1 MFLAIKGSMPMKPV
15 VSAEGRAEGVRRG
28 KFGSLEF
35 ARGIAAL
42 LVVLDHAGYMVRED
56 RYFGRDAFGGLLLNL
71 HVGVDFFF
79 VLSGFIISTVH
90 WGDAGRRDRLGRYA
104 ERRFM
109 RIFPPYWVVLTF
121 VVVTYALSPQLGVA
135 RQHEWPSVVAS
146 YGLFPMPDQP
156 VLGVAW
162 TLVFEMAFYVLFA
175 GYIFIGRSLLWIFAP
190 WTIAILWAA
199 IHGPLDYPA
208 DFLTSP
214 YHLEFAMGVLVAAG
228 VRSVG
233 DLGKA
238 PMAALVVAGLGIFG
252 GCALF
257 MGPSS
262 VLEVPIIGRLVFGTA
277 AAAIIFGATKLEAA
291 GGLSIPA
298 PAQMLGAMS
307 YSLYLSHVVTES
319 AFMRF
324 AMRLPERVRTPETV
338 AIVISIAGIAGGWVF
353 WRLVERPL
361 LRHFH
366 HRRRATVSAIPN

>member
-1 MFLAIKGSMPMKPV
+1 MPTKLF
-15 VSAEGRAEGVRRG
+15 VSTEGRAAGFNGG

-56 RYFGRDAFGGLLLNL
+56 RYFGQDAFGGLLLNL

-90 WGDAGRRDRLGRYA
+90 WGDAGRRDRLRHYA
-104 ERRFM
+104 KRRFM

-121 VVVTYALSPQLGVA
+121 VVVAYALSPQLGVA
-135 RQHEWPSVVAS
+135 RQHEWPNVVAS
-146 YGLFPMPDQP
+146 YVLFPMPDQP

-162 TLVFEMAFYVLFA
+162 TLVFEMAFYILFA

-190 WTIAILWAA
+190 WAIAVLWAA
-199 IHGPLDYPA
+199 AHGPLDYPT

-228 VRSVG
+228 VRNAG
-233 DLGKA
+233 DLGTL
-238 PMAALVVAGLGIFG
+238 PMAALIVAGLAIFG

-262 VLEVPIIGRLVFGTA
+262 VLEVPIVGRLVFGTA
-277 AAAIIFGATKLEAA
+277 AAAVIFGATKLEAA
-291 GGLSIPA
+291 GNLRIP
-298 PAQMLGAMS
+298 PLAQMLGAMS

-319 AFMRF
+319 LFMRF

-338 AIVISIAGIAGGWVF
+338 AILISIAGIVGGWAF
-353 WRLVERPL
+353 WRLIERPL
-361 LRHFH
+361 LEHFH
-366 HRRRATVSAIPN
+366 QRRRAIVPSIPN